1 MLDCGH
7 LGDHQDPPGLSSV
20 MLLSSW
26 MSTSMYGWNCSSPGV
41 GLCTSETSRGS
52 CQPIFSS
59 LLRTL
64 WMPTQPSSIPNTTP
78 RFVPSPNLLRVH
90 PAPTS
95 WLLIRKLNLLHLG
108 YTNNDWPLLVIC
120 ASDYNPLSPIIQ
132 PIFSPTCCPLI

>member
-1 MLDCGH
+1 MKGRDPLPGNADNI
-7 LGDHQDPPGLSSV
+7 LPNAAQGDICYLAPRTPCWTVVTLVTTRTLQASSA

-26 MSTSMYGWNCSSPGV
+26 MVTSMYGWNFSSPDV
-41 GLCTSETSRGS
+41 GLCISSGTSRGS

-78 RFVPSPNLLRVH
+78 RFVPSPSFLRVH

-95 WLLIRKLNLLHLG
+95 WSLIRKLN
-108 YTNNDWPLLVIC
+108 
-120 ASDYNPLSPIIQ
+120 
-132 PIFSPTCCPLI
+132 